1 MCLGIPGRIVEIWDE
16 ASGARMARVDFA
28 GEERR
33 VCLAYLPDLAVG
45 EYTIAHAGFALTRLD
60 EASALATLATMA
72 DYGVL
77 GPGTRMSPA
86 PEISNTEISNT
97 EISDAGMPAAG
108 GTR

>member
-28 GEERR
+28 GEARR

-45 EYTIAHAGFALTRLD
+45 EYTIAHAGFALTRID
-60 EASALATLATMA
+60 EADALATLATMA
-72 DYGVL
+72 DAGVL
-77 GPGTRMSPA
+77 GPGARIATD
-86 PEISNTEISNT
+86 TEVS
-97 EISDAGMPAAG
+97 GAG